1 MIQYVVDAF
10 AERVFEGNPAAVCL
24 PERWPLEEEMQSIA
38 RENNLSET
46 AFAVREGEDWR
57 LRWFTPGGEI
67 DLCGHATLAAAY
79 AILRFADPEAEMIRF
94 HTMSGLLTVRRE
106 GELLSM
112 DFPAYSLTRTEV
124 TDAMEDALGIRP
136 REAWLARDLVCVFD
150 DPAAVE
156 KIQPDLEKV
165 RALEGTLLHVTAPGT
180 GPGYD
185 CVSRSF
191 APKLGVPEDP
201 VCGSGHCHLA
211 PYWSGRLGKTELTA
225 RQASRRGGTLYCR
238 VNGDRV
244 VLAGRAVL
252 YAVSRLTV
260 GEAEAPPAV

>member
-10 AERVFEGNPAAVCL
+10 AERVFEGNPAAVWSAGTL
-24 PERWPLEEEMQSIA
+24 ASRGGDAVHRPGKSPL
-38 RENNLSET
+38 LET

-156 KIQPDLEKV
+156 KIYSLIWK
-165 RALEGTLLHVTAPGT
+165 R
-180 GPGYD
+180 
-185 CVSRSF
+185 
-191 APKLGVPEDP
+191 
-201 VCGSGHCHLA
+201 
-211 PYWSGRLGKTELTA
+211 SGRWRGLCSMSPLRGRVRDTTA
-225 RQASRRGGTLYCR
+225 FPAALPLSWRCRRTRCAAPATATWRPTGA
-238 VNGDRV
+238 NGW
-244 VLAGRAVL
+244 AKQ
-252 YAVSRLTV
+252 S
-260 GEAEAPPAV
+260 